1 MPQEDRCKHEFLWQ
15 ECAICKIRSD
25 GIPQIVYTSVGG
37 DVFHKRPNCE
47 AFKSGQNM
55 AYAVGNLNH
64 EIKPTNRSYVD
75 HLGRCEWC
83 FSSLDPKINKPCEI
97 YYSSQWIKATLINRR
112 FIGHGNLEYLV
123 IFKNSRDDLEET
135 VVRKSMIRFSSS

>member
-1 MPQEDRCKHEFLWQ
+1 MSKEDRCKHEFLWQ

-83 FSSLDPKINKPCEI
+83 FSSLDPKINKPCKI
-97 YYSSQWIKATLINRR
+97 YYSSQWINATLINTR